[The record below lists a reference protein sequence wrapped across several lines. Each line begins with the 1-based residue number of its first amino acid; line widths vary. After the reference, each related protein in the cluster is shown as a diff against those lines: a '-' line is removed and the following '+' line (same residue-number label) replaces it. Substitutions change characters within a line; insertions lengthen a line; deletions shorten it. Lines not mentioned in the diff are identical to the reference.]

1 MMINPPLRKPV
12 VASQKLLLDDNKHA
26 TKKEI
31 NCVKIGIIKEF
42 DASNQTATVEVA
54 HTQVVSIDAHGVK
67 TIQEYPLLLQVPV
80 FVLFGGI
87 DFLSMPVRAGDNC
100 ILLFNDRDLDSWF
113 IGTDKAY
120 PNTSRL
126 HDLSDAIALVGIN
139 PITKSI
145 GDYIT
150 NGIRL
155 SHSEGATRTRVDLL
169 DAIINIY
176 ATNVRIHG
184 NLEVTGGLQIDGG
197 EGSNNVEIRCDIHQD
212 TGFTLKAGNG
222 ASGTF
227 ETVIVENGIVVGG
240 A

>member
-1 MMINPPLRKPV
+1 MMIRQPYKKPV
-12 VASQKLLLDDNKHA
+12 IPSQKTLFDNNKHA

-31 NCVKIGIIKEF
+31 NCVKIGIIQEF
-42 DASNQTATVEVA
+42 DASNQTAVVEIA
-54 HTQVVSIDAHGVK
+54 FTQVVTIDAAGVK

-80 FVLFGGI
+80 FVLFGGV
-87 DFLSMPVRAGDNC
+87 DFMSMPIKAGDNC
-100 ILLFNDRDLDSWF
+100 ILLFNDRDIDSWF
-113 IGTDKAY
+113 IGSDKAY

-155 SHSEGATRTRVDLL
+155 SHSEGATRTRIDLL

-176 ATNVRIHG
+176 ANNVVIHG

-197 EGSNNVEIRCDIHQD
+197 EGSSNVEIRCDIHQD

-227 ETVIVENGIVVGG
+227 ETVIVENGIVIGG
-240 A
+240 T